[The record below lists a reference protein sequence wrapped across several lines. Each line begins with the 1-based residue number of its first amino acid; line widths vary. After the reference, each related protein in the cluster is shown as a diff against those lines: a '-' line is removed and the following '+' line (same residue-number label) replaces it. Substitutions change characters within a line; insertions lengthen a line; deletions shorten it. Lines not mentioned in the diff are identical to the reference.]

1 MKAEEILLEALNIFG
16 NFTIVTQE
24 FNENQLDVI
33 YKAMELKSI
42 ELESQGII
50 KTFDE
55 YWKEHA
61 TGEFLSK
68 EGVKILCD
76 DMNKNLVED
85 KNRLDA
91 LQKLG
96 GNYGVWILRESGTN
110 RGLRLYESTKEGNEI
125 SIRRAIDRG
134 LSELNTQ
141 KNLASKD

>member
-1 MKAEEILLEALNIFG
+1 M
-16 NFTIVTQE
+16 
-24 FNENQLDVI
+24 
-33 YKAMELKSI
+33 
-42 ELESQGII
+42 

-55 YWKEHA
+55 YWEKHA
-61 TGEFLSK
+61 TDEFLSK
-68 EGVKILCD
+68 EGVKILCA

-91 LQKLG
+91 LQKLS
-96 GNYGVWILRESGTN
+96 GNYGGWILRESSTN
-110 RGLRLYESTKEGNEI
+110 RGLRLHESSKEGNEI